1 MPKRSARTLIA
12 VLLSLGAAAL
22 ALALMVGMF
31 WVLDVLPLAAF
42 LFLALVYAFGS
53 AKPQRGSAQQK
64 EELS

>member
-1 MPKRSARTLIA
+1 MPKRTARTLIA
-12 VLLSLGAAAL
+12 ILLSFGTATLG
-22 ALALMVGMF
+22 LALMVGMF

-53 AKPQRGSAQQK
+53 AKPQRASAQQK